1 MIREEH
7 RSRILG
13 GAILRKATMYQSHW
27 GLQQSPFRDSFDL
40 QSFYQSPTHEEALA
54 RLHFLVEQRRRMGL
68 LLGPE
73 GSGKSLL
80 LEILASQLRRHG
92 PVVARVNL
100 TGISGDEMLWSLA
113 AQFGRSLD
121 RCDSTPVLWRALS
134 DRLAA
139 FRYQLVDAVIL
150 IDDADRAGNSV
161 VPHLIRLAK
170 LESAPQPR
178 LTLILAGDR
187 LTIGRLG
194 DTLLGLSEL
203 RIDLTAWQPDDIA
216 GYLDSSLRQAG
227 GSSNMFDEPAIAR
240 LYELSHGIPRQ
251 VRLLADLSLVA
262 GAGRHLQTI
271 DADVVESVYHELA
284 TVEV

>member
-1 MIREEH
+1 
-7 RSRILG
+7 
-13 GAILRKATMYQSHW
+13 MYQSQW
-27 GLQQSPFRDSFDL
+27 GLRESPFGDGHDP

-54 RLHFLVEQRRRMGL
+54 RLHFLVEQRRRLGL

-80 LEILASQLRRHG
+80 LEILASQLRRRG

-113 AQFGRSLD
+113 AQFGRNLD

-139 FRYQLVDAVIL
+139 FRYQQVDAVIL

-170 LESAPQPR
+170 IEPSAQPS

-194 DTLLGLSEL
+194 DTLVGLSEL

-216 GYLDSSLRQAG
+216 GYLDRSLRQAG
-227 GSSNMFDEPAIAR
+227 GSANMFDGAAISR
-240 LYELSHGIPRQ
+240 LCELSHGIPRQ

-262 GAGRHLQTI
+262 GAGRHLHTI

>member
-1 MIREEH
+1 MTGST
-7 RSRILG
+7 RSPSTKVPRTKRPWRG
-13 GAILRKATMYQSHW
+13 CTSWSSSTASWACSWDRKEAASRCCW
-27 GLQQSPFRDSFDL
+27 KSSPPNSAAADR
-40 QSFYQSPTHEEALA
+40 
-54 RLHFLVEQRRRMGL
+54 RL
-68 LLGPE
+68 P
-73 GSGKSLL
+73 
-80 LEILASQLRRHG
+80 
-92 PVVARVNL
+92 RVNL

-113 AQFGRSLD
+113 AQFGRNLD

-139 FRYQLVDAVIL
+139 FRYQQVDAVIL

-170 LESAPQPR
+170 LEPSPQPR

-187 LTIGRLG
+187 STIGRLG

-203 RIDLTAWQPDDIA
+203 RIDLAAWQPDDIA
-216 GYLDSSLRQAG
+216 GYLDRSLRQAG
-227 GSSNMFDEPAIAR
+227 GSAGMFDEPAIER

-262 GAGRHLQTI
+262 GAGRHLHSI

>member
-1 MIREEH
+1 
-7 RSRILG
+7 
-13 GAILRKATMYQSHW
+13 MYQSHW
-27 GLQQSPFRDSFDL
+27 GLRESPFHDGFDP

-54 RLHFLVEQRRRMGL
+54 RLHFLVEQHRRLGL

-80 LEILASQLRRHG
+80 LEILAAQLRRRG
-92 PVVARVNL
+92 PAVARVNL

-113 AQFGRSLD
+113 AQFGRNLD

-139 FRYQLVDAVIL
+139 FRYQQVDAVIL

-170 LESAPQPR
+170 LEPSPQPR
-178 LTLILAGDR
+178 LTLILAGDCM
-187 LTIGRLG
+187 TIGRLG

-203 RIDLTAWQPDDIA
+203 RIDLAAWQPDDIA
-216 GYLDSSLRQAG
+216 GYLDRSLRRAG
-227 GSSNMFDEPAIAR
+227 GSASMFDEPAIAR

-262 GAGRHLQTI
+262 GAGRHLHSI

-284 TVEV
+284 LVEA

>member
-1 MIREEH
+1 
-7 RSRILG
+7 
-13 GAILRKATMYQSHW
+13 MYQAHW
-27 GLQQSPFRDSFDL
+27 GLRESPFHDGLAS

-54 RLHFLVEQRRRMGL
+54 RLHFLVEQHRRLGL

-80 LEILASQLRRHG
+80 LEILAAQLRRRG
-92 PVVARVNL
+92 PAVARVNL
-100 TGISGDEMLWSLA
+100 TGLGGDEMLWSLA
-113 AQFGRSLD
+113 AQFGRNLD
-121 RCDSTPVLWRALS
+121 RCDSTPVLWRALT

-139 FRYQLVDAVIL
+139 FRYQQIDAVIL
-150 IDDADRAGNSV
+150 VDDADRAGNSAL
-161 VPHLIRLAK
+161 PHLIRLAK
-170 LESAPQPR
+170 LGPLPHPC

-187 LTIGRLG
+187 LTISRLG

-203 RIDLTAWQPDDIA
+203 RIDLEAWQPDDIA
-216 GYLDSSLRQAG
+216 GYLDCSLRQAG
-227 GSSNMFDEPAIAR
+227 GSASMFEEPAIAR

-262 GAGRHLQTI
+262 GAGRHLQAI

-284 TVEV
+284 TVEP

>member
-1 MIREEH
+1 
-7 RSRILG
+7 
-13 GAILRKATMYQSHW
+13 MYQSHW
-27 GLQQSPFRDSFDL
+27 GLRESPFRDDSDL

-54 RLHFLVEQRRRMGL
+54 RLHFLVEQHRRLGL

-92 PVVARVNL
+92 PVAARVNL

-113 AQFGRSLD
+113 AQFGRNLD

-139 FRYQLVDAVIL
+139 FRYQQVDAVIL
-150 IDDADRAGNSV
+150 VDDADRAGNSV

-170 LESAPQPR
+170 IDSSPQPR

-187 LTIGRLG
+187 LMIGRLG
-194 DTLLGLSEL
+194 ETLLGLSEL
-203 RIDLTAWQPDDIA
+203 RIDLAAWQPDDIA
-216 GYLDSSLRQAG
+216 GYLDRSLRRAG
-227 GSSNMFDEPAIAR
+227 GSADVFDEPAIAR
-240 LYELSHGIPRQ
+240 LCELSHGIPRQ

-262 GAGRHLQTI
+262 GAGRHLHSI
-271 DADVVESVYHELA
+271 DADVVDSVYHELA
-284 TVEV
+284 MVEV